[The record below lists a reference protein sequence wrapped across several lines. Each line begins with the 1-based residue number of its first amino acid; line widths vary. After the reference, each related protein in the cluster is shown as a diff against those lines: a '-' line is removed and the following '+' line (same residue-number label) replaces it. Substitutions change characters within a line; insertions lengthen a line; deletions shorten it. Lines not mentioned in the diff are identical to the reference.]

1 MCGVGKHIDFD
12 DSSALDCIAYD
23 PERLSAWKPRND
35 SRRAVHQ
42 YRLEEFDKL
51 RELDRLPSNGPRAA
65 LHAGRRILPL
75 SPLYQNPILERL
87 SVGEIRPVEVAI

>member
-35 SRRAVHQ
+35 SRRPFTSTGW
-42 YRLEEFDKL
+42 RNPTKS
-51 RELDRLPSNGPRAA
+51 REPDRLLGNGPRSAS
-65 LHAGRRILPL
+65 HTGRRILPL
-75 SPLYQNPILERL
+75 SLLGQKPTMESLFVVEMCPF
-87 SVGEIRPVEVAI
+87 EVAI